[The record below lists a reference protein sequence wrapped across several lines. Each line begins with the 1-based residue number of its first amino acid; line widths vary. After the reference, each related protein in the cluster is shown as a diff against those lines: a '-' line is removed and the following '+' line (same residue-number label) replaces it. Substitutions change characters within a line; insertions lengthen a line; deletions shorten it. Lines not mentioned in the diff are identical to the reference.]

1 METKS
6 QSPKDKFTVIV
17 QKNIEERN
25 IPIIYNVYG
34 QIDSPKKSYSS
45 MPQLDY
51 IIKHGLGLA

>member
-1 METKS
+1 MYNVVN
-6 QSPKDKFTVIV
+6 KFTVIV
-17 QKNIEERN
+17 QINIEERN

-51 IIKHGLGLA
+51 DHPCKIVRDWFY